1 MKQVIISPVFVF
13 SPLVVQKVEC
23 INLKCGAAQN
33 GKFDRF
39 KGVLRTISNVTRTQQ
54 LCNDEINRFC

>member
-1 MKQVIISPVFVF
+1 MVSPVFLF

-23 INLKCGAAQN
+23 KNLKLAAAQN

-39 KGVLRTISNVTRTQQ
+39 KGVLRTIDNVTG
-54 LCNDEINRFC
+54 LSSFVMLK